1 MKKIVAVLLAVFTVI
16 GSAGTVFAGP
26 PVKEGDAETAPSPR
40 RLLVGAEDESV
51 ISKDADRVV
60 SSCGGLYL
68 IQYATEEE
76 AEKAYANYEKTASFV
91 SQEETVTAASE
102 NPEQETA
109 SPGDDS
115 MKGQDALTA
124 LQKTLRSA
132 GGVSGKNTIAV
143 LDTGME
149 GDGVAE
155 AVSLIGD
162 DAGDDCG
169 HGTRT
174 LKTLRSV
181 NPEASVLSI
190 KVLDAAGRGSVSS
203 ISAGIEYA
211 IRKNVRILLLP
222 LYMKSSGGRDAVSA
236 LIRKAVS
243 GGMTVVGAAGNEG
256 KDAAGFIPGGVDE
269 VLVAGSCDEKG
280 NRNRR
285 SNYGKTVD
293 FYAVSGS
300 TSEASAK
307 LAGFVSKTNR
317 PALEALMEEAAKS
330 TWIFR
335 PADRKEVA
343 TEEISSLPAPDPG
356 EDTGK
361 AAVKAA
367 DENLPIYAYQL
378 TSNSASTYYYTTNP
392 DEISGLSGWNSVKEA
407 GIIGYSSAAGGE
419 AIYRMRYEGQT
430 GLPPIYAY
438 VGAGEI
444 SGFEALGYRKEG
456 TAFFKNSGTAKIYRL
471 HNPGMEA
478 QYMFTPNS
486 EERAVLIKAGWNEEG
501 AIDLSD
507 MSYPKTPA
515 FYRKPEQVNGR
526 FIDEKMILANQNC
539 RLTSVNVSGI
549 ASSEYTITSYAPT
562 GQRGV
567 KFRTAGAA
575 EQAAVTARFTN
586 AGTYMSGGERIP
598 IDYTLT
604 FTHGIA
610 YAAGDRDYY
619 RPKRTFMQKG
629 EYGLYFDDN
638 PSEASIL
645 NLGLLSVDCEMKLYR
660 SSDGEQ
666 IIPSGAYLTFGS
678 LNGYHDYE
686 PDHFYDV
693 EGVCALAP
701 VSQAYVTGDTILR
714 TGVYENYDRFMDP
727 NNKGRSGYYGWQNSP
742 SDFQDGESTKAVTY
756 NRSCVTLVFDS
767 SIRFAIQTYET
778 RKGMVHW
785 SLDAYPIGNTR
796 PDQPV
801 KSAADADGKPV
812 SSVRKGQKVTY
823 RIDQKVN
830 TWAENAISKYSV
842 FKIRDTLPEGIR
854 CESVE
859 LLCNG
864 KAMAQKD
871 YSTDIDHQDVTCSLS
886 DDYLLNMPMEGE
898 TYTLVIRCVVTSDG
912 GHTLKN
918 HAVTEINHSEFI
930 SNEVTLTVQKTHAI
944 TTRVENGTIDES
956 IREIPEGESRTIH
969 YAPKEGFVLESV
981 TVDGVLLT
989 EEQRKPFGSS
999 YPFENITAD
1008 HEIAVVY
1015 GYAPV
1020 PLAASKEVFQE
1031 DGKTDADGK
1040 TVVQGRMVLYRISFK
1055 NPYPGRAAF
1064 TVRDVL
1070 PEGTEFVSL
1079 TEDGTFAEGAALWK
1093 IDLGEGEAF
1102 SADLRVRITGSGKIV
1117 NRASVL
1123 SGSVTAWTNPVTVYA
1138 GSHQK
1143 LPTAGGEGVISLLI
1157 CAACAAAAGAAA
1169 GRKGRRRG

>member
-1 MKKIVAVLLAVFTVI
+1 
-16 GSAGTVFAGP
+16 
-26 PVKEGDAETAPSPR
+26 
-40 RLLVGAEDESV
+40 
-51 ISKDADRVV
+51 
-60 SSCGGLYL
+60 
-68 IQYATEEE
+68 
-76 AEKAYANYEKTASFV
+76 
-91 SQEETVTAASE
+91 
-102 NPEQETA
+102 
-109 SPGDDS
+109 
-115 MKGQDALTA
+115 
-124 LQKTLRSA
+124 
-132 GGVSGKNTIAV
+132 
-143 LDTGME
+143 
-149 GDGVAE
+149 
-155 AVSLIGD
+155 
-162 DAGDDCG
+162 
-169 HGTRT
+169 
-174 LKTLRSV
+174 
-181 NPEASVLSI
+181 
-190 KVLDAAGRGSVSS
+190 
-203 ISAGIEYA
+203 
-211 IRKNVRILLLP
+211 
-222 LYMKSSGGRDAVSA
+222 
-236 LIRKAVS
+236 
-243 GGMTVVGAAGNEG
+243 
-256 KDAAGFIPGGVDE
+256 
-269 VLVAGSCDEKG
+269 
-280 NRNRR
+280 
-285 SNYGKTVD
+285 
-293 FYAVSGS
+293 
-300 TSEASAK
+300 
-307 LAGFVSKTNR
+307 
-317 PALEALMEEAAKS
+317 MEEAAEK
-330 TWIFR
+330 TWIFL
-335 PADRKEVA
+335 PEDRKQVA
-343 TEEISSLPAPDPG
+343 AEEISEKKGGEDSLELALEQNGEAAIVTGQGSHRFRSVGGILSEDGKMTELHSPFRVKKSEPLRLEVRPDVGFSEQVKAEGKALKKQKDGFYTCPAEVGKVEISFLPASDVG
-356 EDTGK
+356 EDMEK
-361 AAVKAA
+361 DPAKAA

-378 TSNSASTYYYTTNP
+378 TANSASTYYYTTNP
-392 DEISGLSGWNSVKEA
+392 DETSGLSGWNSVKEA
-407 GIIGYSSAAGGE
+407 GIIGYSSSAGGE
-419 AIYRMRYEGQT
+419 AVYRMRYRGKT

-438 VGAGEI
+438 VEAGEI
-444 SGFEALGYRKEG
+444 NSFEALGYRKEG
-456 TAFFKNSGTAKIYRL
+456 TAFFKSSGTAKIYRL
-471 HNPGMEA
+471 HNPGMKA
-478 QYMFTPNS
+478 QYLFTPNS
-486 EERAVLIKAGWNEEG
+486 DERDFLIKAGWLDEG

-515 FYRKPEQVNGR
+515 FYRSPEQVNGR

-549 ASSEYTITSYAPT
+549 ASSEYEITSYAPT

-575 EQAAVTARFTN
+575 EQAVVTARFTN
-586 AGTYMSGGERIP
+586 AGTYMSGGQRVP

-610 YAAGDRDYY
+610 CGAGDRDYY
-619 RPKRTFMQKG
+619 RPNRTFMQKG
-629 EYGLYFDDN
+629 EYGIYFDDN

-660 SSDGEQ
+660 SSDGGQ

-686 PDHFYDV
+686 YDHFYDV

-796 PDQPV
+796 PDPPL
-801 KSAADADGKPV
+801 KSVEDADGKTV
-812 SSVRKGQKVTY
+812 SSVRKGQKITY

-854 CESVE
+854 CESAE

-969 YAPKEGFVLESV
+969 YAPKEGFVLESM

-1138 GSHQK
+1138 GSPQK
-1143 LPTAGGEGVISLLI
+1143 LPDAGGEGVIPLLI

-1169 GRKGRRRG
+1169 GRNGRRRG